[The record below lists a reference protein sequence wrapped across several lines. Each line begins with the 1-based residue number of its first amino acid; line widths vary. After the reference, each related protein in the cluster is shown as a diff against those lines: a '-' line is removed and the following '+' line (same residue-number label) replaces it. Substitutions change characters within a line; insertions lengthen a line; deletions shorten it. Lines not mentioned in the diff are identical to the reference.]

1 MYSEKVPEAI
11 DLSHHLSEVSK
22 ARAISPLKGLQKYM
36 TKPGLITMAGGT
48 PSPEYFPFSTVS
60 GETLIPESFPLTA
73 QVILFGAG
81 AGKKEKTTSFT
92 INKWPAHTGDLNL
105 ATALQYSPA
114 TGLAALQ
121 KIIQEFS
128 EKVYQPGYKNFTTLI
143 DAGNT
148 DGWGRAALTL
158 LNQGDSVLC
167 SEWTYPSALA
177 GIRPWGIKTVPIA
190 MDGQGMRSDSLRETL
205 ASWDEAE
212 RGFKRYVLELLP
224 ARLNAL
230 TTYSGPHVMY
240 IIPVGQN
247 PTGATMEAQRKKEI
261 YDICVEFDVIIVEDD
276 PYYFLQQSPYVPKD
290 QRHRRRCLLFDLD
303 RREVYRSTRTE
314 FLEVRFDY
322 QGRVIRLDTFSKTVA
337 PGCRLGWY
345 TCNPQF
351 AERLERAGETGTA
364 APCGFSQVMVASLL
378 LNWHYEGYI
387 RWLRALRLQYQQRRD
402 AFIDALADA
411 FQLDMGIEINGH
423 RKGSLVYH
431 ASLKPERQFSEKSSM
446 RYSKPLF
453 SFVPPSSGMFVWL
466 KLHLEEHPS
475 YTAVGYKAL
484 EFKLWTALAEH
495 GILFG
500 FGSMFSASAVTD
512 ETKGDGHFRISFSS
526 TEHDDMKKAASTF
539 ALVLR
544 EFMKDQ

>member
-1 MYSEKVPEAI
+1 MYSEKSPEAI
-11 DLSHHLSEVSK
+11 DLSHHLSDVSR
-22 ARAISPLKGLQKYM
+22 ARVVSPLKGLQKYM
-36 TKPGLITMAGGT
+36 TKPGLIMMAGGT

-60 GETLIPESFPLTA
+60 GETLIPDSFPLTT
-73 QVILFGAG
+73 QSSSSFSWFWKLFGAG
-81 AGKKEKTTSFT
+81 ASKKEKTTSFT
-92 INKWPAHTGDLNL
+92 INKWPTHTGDLNL

-121 KIIQEFS
+121 KILHEFS

-148 DGWGRAALTL
+148 DGWGKAALTL
-158 LNQGDSVLC
+158 LNQGEGVLC
-167 SEWTYPSALA
+167 SQWTYPSALA

-205 ASWDEAE
+205 ASWDDTE
-212 RGFKRYVLELLP
+212 RGFKR
-224 ARLNAL
+224 
-230 TTYSGPHVMY
+230 PHVMY
-240 IIPVGQN
+240 VVPVGQN

-290 QRHRRRCLLFDLD
+290 QRADEDAFSRT
-303 RREVYRSTRTE
+303 STE
-314 FLEVRFDY
+314 EKFIAQLAPSFLKFDY
-322 QGRVIRLDTFSKTVA
+322 QGRVIRLDTFSKTIA
-337 PGCRLGWY
+337 PGCRLGWF
-345 TCNPQF
+345 TCSPQF
-351 AERLERAGETGTA
+351 AERLERAGETSTQ
-364 APCGFSQVMVASLL
+364 APCGFAQVMVTSLL

-411 FQLDMGIEINGH
+411 FQLDMAIEMNGH

-466 KLHLEEHPS
+466 KLHLEDHPS
-475 YTAVGYKAL
+475 YTAVGYKPL
-484 EFKLWTALAEH
+484 ELKLWSALADH
-495 GILFG
+495 GVVFG
-500 FGSMFSASAVTD
+500 FGQGSMFSASEVTD
-512 ETKGDGHFRISFSS
+512 ETKGDGHFRISFSM
-526 TEHDDMKKAASTF
+526 TDHDAMKKAASTF
-539 ALVLR
+539 ALVFR